1 MRCLY
6 SMVPLGPSILRPRE
20 SQPLLEGG
28 LCQNTLERLVH
39 RGVVRVPTNSDC
51 PFIQHLYP
59 KRAAMQTI
67 SSHLGIFSSYTHIQ
81 MVETREA
88 GVP

>member
-1 MRCLY
+1 
-6 SMVPLGPSILRPRE
+6 MVPLGPSILRPRE

-59 KRAAMQTI
+59 KRAATTAHKTTVLKHPAHEPDSMGQ
-67 SSHLGIFSSYTHIQ
+67 
-81 MVETREA
+81 
-88 GVP
+88 